1 MTYISFIEVCKEYA
15 REHNKFLHPNNTK
28 AQKPLYKMFK
38 EYCNA
43 KGLSEDEEESIFE
56 WLDNE
61 VNNPDVMIDKLD
73 TTSNERIVIFGTLK
87 DKICLQTEIKRGNEK
102 QIVSEVKLQI
112 TQILNYAPF
121 YHEGGNHIIFKDTKT
136 GEIFYCI
143 EWHYAKEP
151 KENLI
156 KKTCKELG
164 LTYRELGERIGFNGD
179 TLNNMAS
186 KSNEKLSIQLIKSI
200 ELYKETIELKK
211 ELQNLENLKNIL
223 KELVK

>member
-1 MTYISFIEVCKEYA
+1 MTYINFIEVCKEYA

-56 WLDNE
+56 WLDSE

-164 LTYRELGERIGFNGD
+164 LTYRELGEKIGYSESAI
-179 TLNNMAS
+179 NNAS
-186 KSNEKLSIQLIKSI
+186 RQDKISEPLTFAIN
-200 ELYKETIELKK
+200 LY
-211 ELQNLENLKNIL
+211 LENLKLKEELEDFRIL
-223 KELVK
+223 KKILTKRL

>member
-56 WLDNE
+56 WLDSE

-164 LTYRELGERIGFNGD
+164 LTYRELGERIGYSEA
-179 TLNNMAS
+179 TLNKNAS
-186 KSNEKLSIQLIKSI
+186 TGEISKSI
-200 ELYKETIELKK
+200 EVAINLYLETIQLKK
-211 ELQNLENLKNIL
+211 QLKQFQLL
-223 KELVK
+223 KEIIRDISK